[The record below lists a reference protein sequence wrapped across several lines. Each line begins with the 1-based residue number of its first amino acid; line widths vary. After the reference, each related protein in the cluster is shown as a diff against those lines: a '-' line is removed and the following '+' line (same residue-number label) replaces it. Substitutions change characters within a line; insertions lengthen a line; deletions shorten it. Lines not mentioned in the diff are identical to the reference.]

1 MCACTFVATGT
12 RFIMDELNITAPHL
26 LTGYYGYF
34 CSLGADEEWSRVIS
48 VLSLETTVIL
58 LCTTE
63 VCVYMYKINILY
75 SFCFSWI

>member
-48 VLSLETTVIL
+48 VLSLETL
-58 LCTTE
+58 FLF
-63 VCVYMYKINILY
+63 Y
-75 SFCFSWI
+75 SFFPLVGVGR